1 MSACSIDFKHKNV
14 EIDGRKVKL
23 QIWDTAGQEKY
34 RTITSAYYRS
44 AQGIL
49 LVRRF
54 AVTMGEPCA
63 DLSAVLRLH

>member
-1 MSACSIDFKHKNV
+1 MSHTVCSIDFKHKNV

-49 LVRRF
+49 LVRFLVVFHGR
-54 AVTMGEPCA
+54 G
-63 DLSAVLRLH
+63 LR